1 MKKKVGLIGVSGL
14 IGRHFLQ
21 ELAVHPWF
29 EIGALVGSEQTAG
42 RLLGDVLG
50 GQLALPSSILQMKI
64 LSAEETIPA
73 ELLFSAV
80 KGDVAEA
87 LEKTLSDRG
96 HKIITCARPH
106 RMDPGV
112 PLLIPEVNS
121 DHLALLDGKRGG
133 WIVAKPNC
141 SVVGIALALKPIH
154 DLFGLEKIEVVT
166 LQALSGAG
174 LPGVA
179 SLDILDNVIPNIGGE
194 EERII
199 VEPKKLFGTLK
210 ENYIE
215 ELPLSIGATTTRVP
229 VIDGHMAI
237 VSFSCKKKG
246 SLQQFRSCWSNFKG
260 LDLPSAPK
268 SPVFYLED
276 PFSPQPRLHRM
287 RESGMGVTLGRL
299 RETPHFDAT
308 FIALSHN
315 ALRGGAKGAILGAEL
330 LSQKGYF

>member
-1 MKKKVGLIGVSGL
+1 MKKVGVIGVSGL
-14 IGRHFLQ
+14 IGRHFIQ
-21 ELAVHPWF
+21 ELALHPWF

-42 RLLGDVLG
+42 KLLGEVLG
-50 GQLALPSSILQMKI
+50 EQVALPSHILQMRI
-64 LSAEETIPA
+64 SIHRRNISRLD
-73 ELLFSAV
+73 LLFSAV
-80 KGDVAEA
+80 KGDVAEE
-87 LEKTLSDRG
+87 LEKKLQDRG

-106 RMDPGV
+106 RMDPEV

-121 DHLALLDGKRGG
+121 DHLALLKWEKNG

-154 DLFGLEKIEVVT
+154 DAFGVERIEVVT

-179 SLDILDNVIPNIGGE
+179 SLEILDNVIPNIGGE
-194 EERII
+194 EERIVI
-199 VEPKKLFGTLK
+199 EPRKLFGTLQNNK
-210 ENYIE
+210 IIE
-215 ELPLSIGATTTRVP
+215 ANISIGATTTRVP

-237 VSFSCKKKG
+237 VSFSCKKKPT
-246 SLQQFRSCWSNFKG
+246 LAQLKECWKGFIG

-268 SPVFYLED
+268 VPVSYLED

-287 RESGMGVTLGRL
+287 RDAGMGVTLGRL

-308 FIALSHN
+308 FVALSHN

-330 LSQKGYF
+330 LVQQGFI

>member
-1 MKKKVGLIGVSGL
+1 MKKVGIIGVSGL
-14 IGRHFLQ
+14 IGRHFIQ
-21 ELAVHPWF
+21 ELASHPWF

-42 RLLGDVLG
+42 KLLGEVLG
-50 GQLALPSSILQMKI
+50 GQVALPNQILQMRI
-64 LSAEETIPA
+64 LSTEEHIPA
-73 ELLFSAV
+73 DLLFSAV
-80 KGDVAEA
+80 KGDVAEE
-87 LEKTLSDRG
+87 LEKQLRDRG

-106 RMDPGV
+106 RMDPEV

-121 DHLALLDGKRGG
+121 DHLALLKGKKNG

-154 DLFGLEKIEVVT
+154 DEFGIERIEVVT

-179 SLDILDNVIPNIGGE
+179 SLEILDNVIPNIGGE
-194 EERII
+194 EERIVI
-199 VEPKKLFGTLK
+199 EPRKLFGTLQNNK
-210 ENYIE
+210 IIE
-215 ELPLSIGATTTRVP
+215 ANISIGATTTRVP
-229 VIDGHMAI
+229 VIDGHMAV
-237 VSFSCKKKG
+237 VSFSCKKKPT
-246 SLQQFRSCWSNFKG
+246 LAALKECWKGFKG

-268 SPVFYLED
+268 IPVSYLED

-287 RESGMGVTLGRL
+287 RDAGMGVTLGRL

-308 FIALSHN
+308 FVALSHN

-330 LSQKGYF
+330 LVQQGYI